1 MPASAAPLYFRIQET
16 LRTEIMAGRSPP
28 GFRLPSET
36 ELARTF
42 ATTRTTV
49 RQALARLMSEGLI
62 VRRMGSGTFVAD
74 RRIEGHIEAQ
84 RPQSFEEQMQV
95 AGGQVSF
102 KLLEFTGLPA
112 TAAMSAG
119 LGLAEGDPVYRLLRL
134 RLVDGEIIGLED
146 RQMVARVGTAI
157 PAAALTSQSAVR
169 MVENALGTALGGMDV
184 AVGAVAANA
193 SVARLLGMRNG
204 RPVLTRTHTFFD
216 QDGRPV
222 LSGEFVY
229 RGDKY
234 RFVYGFGRRH
244 V

>member
-1 MPASAAPLYFRIQET
+1 
-16 LRTEIMAGRSPP
+16 MAGRSPP
-28 GFRLPSET
+28 GVRLPSET

-49 RQALARLMSEGLI
+49 RQALARLMTDGLI

-84 RPQSFEEQMQV
+84 RPQSFEEQMRE

-112 TAAMSAG
+112 TADIANS
-119 LGLAEGDPVYRLLRL
+119 LGVVEGDPVYRLRRL

-146 RQMVARVGTAI
+146 RLMVARVGTAI

-169 MVENALGTALGGMDV
+169 MVENALGTPLGGMDV
-184 AVGAVAANA
+184 AVGAVAASA
-193 SVARLLGMRNG
+193 SVARLLGVSNG
-204 RPVLTRTHTFFD
+204 RPVLTRAHTFFD
-216 QDGRPV
+216 QDGRAV
-222 LSGEFVY
+222 LSGESIY

-234 RFVYGFGRRH
+234 RFVYGFGRRQP
-244 V
+244 

>member
-1 MPASAAPLYFRIQET
+1 
-16 LRTEIMAGRSPP
+16 
-28 GFRLPSET
+28 
-36 ELARTF
+36 
-42 ATTRTTV
+42 
-49 RQALARLMSEGLI
+49 
-62 VRRMGSGTFVAD
+62 MGSGTFVAD
-74 RRIEGHIEAQ
+74 RQIEGHIEAQ

-222 LSGEFVY
+222 LSGESVY